1 MRKALKT
8 MGALLVVL
16 IILICIAS
24 PDLLS
29 EFAERILRLPED
41 VLPHPTEAVQPPLED
56 LDGLYP
62 VKRVVDGDT
71 IIVQID
77 GEDYRVRMIGVDTPE
92 SVHPDAEKNT
102 QEGLDA
108 SAWTKDL
115 LTGQSVY
122 LEYDVDRWDDY
133 DRLLAYVY
141 LSDGTTMVNK
151 LLLENGMARTM
162 TIQPNSKYAD
172 SFAKIQSEA
181 RKKGV
186 GFWAENV
193 F

>member
-1 MRKALKT
+1 MRKALKN

-16 IILICIAS
+16 IILICVAS

-29 EFAERILRLPED
+29 ELAERILRLPED
-41 VLPHPTEAVQPPLED
+41 VLPHPTEAVQPPPEELN
-56 LDGLYP
+56 GPYP
-62 VKRVVDGDT
+62 VKRVVGDT

-186 GFWAENV
+186 GFWAENA